1 MFFQDSSIIMELT
14 AGLPYFFIKK
24 GLLFEYP
31 RLTEDKKTTVL
42 VIGGG
47 ISGALSAYYLT
58 EAGFKC
64 ILVDSRSIGLG
75 STCAST
81 SLLQYELDIPLHRL
95 MILTGKATACRA
107 YQLCHEAVS
116 SLIALMNRTGYSDYQ
131 KNDSLL
137 FTTRKSE
144 KGFMEKEFQAR
155 EEAGFKVK
163 YLDSHF
169 IKNEYGIQAKF
180 GILSEQAA
188 TVNIYELTHHLLQY
202 AIKMGLEVY
211 DRSAV
216 TKITPSKNG
225 VRMQMESGNCI
236 ESAYVINATGYEVV
250 NFIGKSKVNFDCTYA
265 IASDHYP
272 DREHL
277 WKRPTIFWNTDDPY
291 LYMRSTPDNRI
302 IVGGRDEP
310 YSNKVTRQLF
320 LSKKGSQLESD
331 VKRIMPALKF
341 RKEFIWSGTFGKT
354 KDSLP
359 FIGNYNSPRIFYALG
374 FGGNGITFSDI
385 AARMIC
391 EFLQGYK
398 SPDAEIFSFTR
409 KQKVKKN

>member
-1 MFFQDSSIIMELT
+1 MELT

-95 MILTGKATACRA
+95 IAITGSATAYRT

-116 SLIALMNRTGYSDYQ
+116 SLISLMRRTGYSDYLR
-131 KNDSLL
+131 NESLL
-137 FTTRKSE
+137 FSTRNSE
-144 KGFMEKEFQAR
+144 KGFMEKEFRAR
-155 EEAGFKVK
+155 EKAGFNVQF
-163 YLDSHF
+163 LDSHL
-169 IKNEYGIQAKF
+169 IKKEYGIQARF

-202 AIKMGLEVY
+202 AFKMGLEVY

-216 TKITPSKNG
+216 IKITPSKNG
-225 VRMQMESGNCI
+225 VRVVMENGNSI
-236 ESAYVINATGYEVV
+236 ESDYVINATGYEVV
-250 NFIGKSKVNFDCTYA
+250 NFIGKSIVNFDCTYA

-291 LYMRSTPDNRI
+291 LYMRSTPDHRL

-310 YSNKVTRQLF
+310 YSTKVTRQLF
-320 LSKKGSQLESD
+320 LAKKSRQLEKD
-331 VKRIMPALKF
+331 VIRIMPGLKF
-341 RKEFIWSGTFGKT
+341 STEFSWSGTFGKT

-359 FIGNYNSPRIFYALG
+359 YIGNYNSPRIFYALG

-391 EFLQGYK
+391 EFLQGNHN
-398 SPDAEIFSFTR
+398 PDAEIFSFSR
-409 KQKVKKN
+409 KQKVK